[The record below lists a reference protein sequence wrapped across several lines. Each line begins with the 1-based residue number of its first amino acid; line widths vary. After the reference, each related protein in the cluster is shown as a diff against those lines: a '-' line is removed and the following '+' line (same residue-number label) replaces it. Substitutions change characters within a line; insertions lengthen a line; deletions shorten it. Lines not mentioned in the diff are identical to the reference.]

1 MLNNKRP
8 NQEPCGTGLII
19 CRTKMNVE
27 FLFTLHFLLF
37 KKLKTKQKPLFLK
50 PLANNFATIKS

>member
-27 FLFTLHFLLF
+27 FLFTLYFLLF
-37 KKLKTKQKPLFLK
+37 KKLKTKQKPSFLK